1 MRQVE
6 IIEEARNQ
14 HPWVAIDTST
24 RKPVLRMQRLETLLT
39 ISRSLGWDVL
49 TVAGVDQQPS
59 VALRIPGLS

>member
-6 IIEEARNQ
+6 IIEEIRNQ
-14 HPWVAIDTST
+14 RPWVAVDTLT

-49 TVAGVDQQPS
+49 PEATADRPQSVSMVA
-59 VALRIPGLS
+59 A

>member
-6 IIEEARNQ
+6 IIEETRNQ
-14 HPWVAIDTST
+14 RPWVAVDTLT

-49 TVAGVDQQPS
+49 PEATADRHPSMPPVA
-59 VALRIPGLS
+59 A